1 MGYTVE
7 YQILLLVLER
17 LRLPGIS
24 APQLDLLMM
33 SLSASKISLV
43 QVIALTVSVKSLDFA
58 KRKRK
63 PLLLMRVNVV
73 VTLILPCMC
82 VAQLEL
88 KKKFLHVSKMFWMAL
103 LAVIVSAIIPTF
115 VNLANCPCLNI
126 Y

>member
-1 MGYTVE
+1 
-7 YQILLLVLER
+7 LLVLER

-33 SLSASKISLV
+33 SLSASRISLV

-63 PLLLMRVNVV
+63 PLLFMSVELLMRLNVV

-88 KKKFLHVSKMFWMAL
+88 KKKFLHASKMFWMAL

>member
-58 KRKRK
+58 KRKRISWE
-63 PLLLMRVNVV
+63 LVTDSNVSV
-73 VTLILPCMC
+73 ISLASVYLCNISHYFVINACWNLTDHLINKYID
-82 VAQLEL
+82 LE
-88 KKKFLHVSKMFWMAL
+88 KK
-103 LAVIVSAIIPTF
+103 
-115 VNLANCPCLNI
+115 
-126 Y
+126 